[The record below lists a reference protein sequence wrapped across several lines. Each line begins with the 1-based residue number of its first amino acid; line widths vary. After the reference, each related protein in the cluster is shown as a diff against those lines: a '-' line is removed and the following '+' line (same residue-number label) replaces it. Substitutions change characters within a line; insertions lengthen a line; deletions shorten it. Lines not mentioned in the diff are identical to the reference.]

1 MGLGVVE
8 DLLLISSGSQAS
20 SACFE
25 LLRLFAASDRRAQ
38 ERVKLYEDKLE
49 EVQGEMDEDDQ
60 VEIPERR
67 KCEEEA
73 LVRIREMLQN
83 LKPGRKTPPP
93 QCSKT

>member
-1 MGLGVVE
+1 MKWMKMTRWR
-8 DLLLISSGSQAS
+8 SPK
-20 SACFE
+20 F
-25 LLRLFAASDRRAQ
+25 
-38 ERVKLYEDKLE
+38 
-49 EVQGEMDEDDQ
+49 
-60 VEIPERR
+60 